1 MRKIILLVSLLMGS
15 SLLLSQ
21 SISIE
26 KFSRLEAVGDLPQDL
41 LNIAKGYNF
50 DGSKPKDNIQREAN
64 EAVKDLILS
73 GKILYG
79 DTITK
84 YLEKVLDNLL
94 SNDPSLRKKIRIY
107 AIKSYE
113 VNAFMNGDGFLFV
126 NLGFIAQT
134 TSEAEI
140 AYVLSHEVI
149 HYVNKHSY
157 SKKKDKKK
165 VLSGID
171 DYLKY
176 HSRSREQEFE
186 CDRLGY
192 ELYFKNSPYSNRAID
207 AMFDVL
213 QYSYLPFDEIKIN
226 RNIFENDYYKFK
238 EEYFLE
244 NLTPITSREDYIDT
258 FSTHPNIKSRRIEME
273 RIIRENPSL
282 NNNDFVES
290 KEAYNFIRTISR
302 FETINQQIQSDI
314 YIKSFYN
321 SLILE
326 KEYPNN
332 HFLLTAKIAS
342 IYGISKVKTYGF
354 YTKYLHSKKNTE
366 GQMQFVANLFER
378 MNKKEMALMA
388 LRYCWQGINEL
399 DNEKYFTL
407 LFQDIVNDL
416 QSEMNLGSLS
426 YFSDYKMKEEIPSQ
440 EQASNDTTDSERQ
453 TKYDKIKQKQLV
465 GHQPKFKVEN
475 YMLGDLK
482 KDEAFVMAFEQ
493 ALKFN
498 QAKKAKRIISNLS
511 KDNQTNNIDK
521 VLVFEPTAKK
531 FRKDNSSSFATNKRL
546 SNTFCKQVDLV
557 AKTCNIDAKII
568 HPYNYDSTISYQTRA
583 RLHDFASGL
592 NKFGEIY
599 YENRD
604 IDDIKQSIG
613 TQYINFISYKKQ
625 PRLRQYALYKLLYS
639 GLSIS
644 LYPFSPIALMQWI
657 PNKYD
662 GSMAFVMYD
671 IEKGEVSSFAS
682 EEITYENSRD
692 IENEILF
699 NMYRNNRDSK
709 GYLGKRFL
717 FSFDTRLSPAWIYPN
732 YNNQKGGFRFNYLF
746 APSFEYVLS
755 DNFTIGTSYQF
766 FKTKFE
772 YKKMDNNYSYQNHT
786 ADVSVRGY
794 NLFMRG
800 FLGDKAPLGYYYKYQ
815 IDAYNYKVFKSDW
828 IFGMRIEFGKNLF
841 ITKYI
846 SLGTGLSAGLLFDGF
861 KTLGDNNSDASIND
875 YAATKLLGMY
885 AIGLNFS
892 IGILPF

>member
-1 MRKIILLVSLLMGS
+1 MRKIILFLSLLITS
-15 SLLLSQ
+15 HFIFSQ
-21 SISIE
+21 GISIE
-26 KFSRLEAVGDLPQDL
+26 RFSRLEAVGELPKDL

-50 DGSKPKDNIQREAN
+50 DGSKPKNNIQKESN

-79 DTITK
+79 DTVTK
-84 YLEKVLDNLL
+84 YLENVLDNLL
-94 SNDPSLRKKIRIY
+94 SNDPSLRKQIRIY

-113 VNAFMNGDGFLFV
+113 VNAFMNVDGFLFV
-126 NLGFIAQT
+126 NVGFIAQT

-140 AYVLSHEVI
+140 AFVLSHELI
-149 HYVNKHSY
+149 HYVKQHSY
-157 SKKKDKKK
+157 SKEKDKKN

-186 CDRLGY
+186 CDKLGY
-192 ELYFKNSPYSNRAID
+192 ELYFKNSSYSNRAIEG
-207 AMFDVL
+207 MFDVL
-213 QYSYLPFDEIKIN
+213 QYSYLPFDELKVN
-226 RNIFENDYYKFK
+226 RDIFENDYYKFK
-238 EEYFLE
+238 DEYILE

-258 FSTHPNIKSRRIEME
+258 FSTHPNIKSRRAEME
-273 RIIRENPSL
+273 KIMRANSHL
-282 NNNDFVES
+282 GNNDFIQS
-290 KEAYNFIRTISR
+290 KEAYYFVRTIAR

-321 SLILE
+321 SLILD

-332 HFLLTAKIAS
+332 QFLLTSKIAS
-342 IYGISKVKTYGF
+342 IYGISKVKTHGS

-366 GQMQFVANLFER
+366 GQMQFVAYLFEK
-378 MNKKEMALMA
+378 MNKKETALMA
-388 LRYCWQGINEL
+388 LRYCWQGIKDL
-399 DNEKYFTL
+399 DNKKYFTL

-426 YFSDYKMKEEIPSQ
+426 SFSDYKMGEEISNE
-440 EQASNDTTDSERQ
+440 EQASEDTITSKNQ
-453 TKYDKIKQKQLV
+453 TKYDKVKQKQLV
-465 GHQPKFKVEN
+465 GHQPKFKTEN

-482 KDEAFVMAFEQ
+482 KEEAFVKAFDE
-493 ALKFN
+493 ALTFN
-498 QAKKAKRIISNLS
+498 ESKKAKRIISNLT
-511 KDNQTNNIDK
+511 KDNSTNNIAK

-531 FRKDNSSSFATNKRL
+531 FKKDNSSSFATNKRL
-546 SNTFCKQVDLV
+546 SNIFCKQIGLV
-557 AKTCNIDAKII
+557 AKSCNIETKII

-604 IDDIKQSIG
+604 IDNLKQSIG
-613 TQYINFISYKKQ
+613 TQYINLISYKKQ
-625 PRLRQYALYKLLYS
+625 PRLRKNAFYKLLYS

-644 LYPFSPIALMQWI
+644 LYPLSPIAIMQWI

-662 GSMAFVMYD
+662 GSMAFLMYD
-671 IEKGEVSSFAS
+671 IEKGEISSFAS
-682 EEITYENSRD
+682 EDITYENSRD
-692 IENEILF
+692 VENETLYK
-699 NMYRNNRDSK
+699 MYQNGRKTN

-717 FSFDTRLSPAWIYPN
+717 FSFDTRLSPAWIFPN
-732 YNNQKGGFRFNYLF
+732 YNNQKGGFKFNYLF
-746 APSFEYVLS
+746 APSFEYVLN
-755 DNFTIGTSYQF
+755 DKFTIGTSYQF
-766 FKTKFE
+766 FKTKFS
-772 YKKMDNNYSYQNHT
+772 YKLMNNNFFYQHYT
-786 ADVSVRGY
+786 GDVSVSGY
-794 NLFMRG
+794 NIFMRG
-800 FLGDKAPLGYYYKYQ
+800 YLGEQAPLGYYYKYQ
-815 IDAYNYKVFKSDW
+815 IDAFNYKVIDSDW
-828 IFGMRIEFGKNLF
+828 AFGMRIEFGKTLF
-841 ITKYI
+841 INKYI

-861 KTLGDNNSDASIND
+861 KSLGDDHTEVSIND